1 MAEQLVKPRI
11 GFGTAPVFLTA
22 ISTILGA
29 ILFLRFGYA
38 VANAGFVG
46 TVGIIVLGHVVTIA
60 TAMAL
65 AEIATNQKVEG
76 GGEYFIISR
85 SFGLEIGGAI
95 GIALF
100 LSQAISVAFYIIAF
114 GESLIPVIDLL
125 RADYGITIPDKR
137 IITLT
142 MTLLLGAI
150 VIGKGANLGVRVLY
164 VVVGILGVSLLL
176 FFLGSPLEGAAGESP
191 LRSLSNTVK
200 DPDAFFLV
208 FAIIFPGFTGMT
220 AGVGLSGDL
229 RNPRKSIPLGTIAAT
244 LVGMLVYVAVAYK
257 LSISATSADL
267 NADQLIMSRIALWG
281 PIIPIGL
288 AAATVSSALG
298 SSLVAPRTLQA
309 VAADELL
316 PARRVNHILAK
327 GRANTNEPTN
337 AAIVVFAIAAVF
349 VAVGSI
355 DFVARIISMVF
366 MLSYGSL
373 CLISFLEHFAA
384 EPSYRPSFRSR
395 WYISLAGAL
404 TCIWLMFKMSAPYA
418 MLAVL
423 FMALLYIVIARTS
436 PQHHGLARL
445 FTGAMFQLGRQLQI
459 FLQRSSKDGA
469 EQERGW
475 RPAVICMSAAS
486 FERLDALELLRWISY
501 RFGSAT
507 YIHLIEGYL
516 SRATLEESRA
526 ALERLVRLSDLSGS
540 NIYMDTLVNPS
551 YSDALG
557 IVAQLPGLSGMA
569 NNLILFEFDKDAPED
584 LDAFVSHYRMLKAAK
599 FDISV
604 LATSDRSFGY
614 HKEIH
619 IWITPA
625 DFENAPLMILLGY
638 ILLGHPDWDEAQIK
652 LFAVYPEEKIEEEK
666 EELLSLVRSGRL
678 AIAAKNIELI
688 IRRPGVGLESL
699 IEERSRDA
707 DLTMLGFVGEEV
719 QQRKADAFSGTKG
732 LGNVMF
738 VSSTHEI
745 ELFDEKED
753 QEAAQRESR
762 TDERAESSSE
772 APVAED
778 EAPPSEAHGD
788 EGAIKVT
795 DSATTSENG
804 SDGGTNSR

>member
-46 TVGIIVLGHVVTIA
+46 TVGIILLGHVVTIA

-114 GESLIPVIDLL
+114 GESLTPVIDLL
-125 RADYGITIPDKR
+125 QTDYGITVLDKR
-137 IITLT
+137 FITLT
-142 MTLLLGAI
+142 VTFVLGAI

-164 VVVGILGVSLLL
+164 VVVSILGVSLLL
-176 FFLGSPLEGAAGESP
+176 FFLGSPLEGAVPENP

-229 RNPRKSIPLGTIAAT
+229 RNPRKSIPLGTLTAT
-244 LVGMLVYVAVAYK
+244 LMGMLVYVAVAYK
-257 LSISATSADL
+257 LSISATPTDL
-267 NADQLIMSRIALWG
+267 NGDQLIMSRIALWG

-288 AAATVSSALG
+288 AAATISSALG

-309 VAADELL
+309 VAADKLL
-316 PARRVNHILAK
+316 PARRFNDILSK
-327 GRANTNEPTN
+327 GRPKTNEPTN
-337 AAIVVFAIAAVF
+337 AAVVVFAIAAAF

-404 TCIWLMFKMSAPYA
+404 MCIWLMFRMSAPYA
-418 MLAVL
+418 LLAL
-423 FMALLYIVIARTS
+423 LIMALLYIVIARTS
-436 PQHHGLARL
+436 PERHGLARL

-459 FLQRSSKDGA
+459 FLQRSSREGD
-469 EQERGW
+469 EQEQGW
-475 RPAVICMSAAS
+475 RPAAICMSTSS
-486 FERLDALELLRWISY
+486 FERLDALEFLRWISY

-516 SRATLEESRA
+516 SRATLEESRT
-526 ALERLVRLSDLSGS
+526 ALERLVRLSDLAGS

-569 NNLILFEFDKDAPED
+569 NNLLVFEFDKETPED
-584 LDAFVSHYRMLKAAK
+584 LDRFVGNYRMLTAAK
-599 FDISV
+599 FDICV
-604 LATSDRSFGY
+604 MATSDRSFGY

-638 ILLGHPDWDEAQIK
+638 ILLGHPDWDGAEIK
-652 LFAVYPEEKIEEEK
+652 LFAVFPEEKIEEEK

-678 AIAAKNIELI
+678 PISAKNIELI
-688 IRRPGVGLESL
+688 IRRPGVSLESL
-699 IEERSRDA
+699 IGERSRDA
-707 DLTMLGFVGEEV
+707 DLTMVGFVGEEV
-719 QQRKADAFSGTKG
+719 HRRKAEAFCGTEG
-732 LGNVMF
+732 LGNVLF

-745 ELFDEKED
+745 ELYDEEED
-753 QEAAQRESR
+753 QDAAERESA
-762 TDERAESSSE
+762 TEEKDDSASQA
-772 APVAED
+772 APAED
-778 EAPPSEAHGD
+778 RVPPHDAEGD
-788 EGAIKVT
+788 EDDIKVT
-795 DSATTSENG
+795 DSSTNSGDA
-804 SDGGTNSR
+804 SDGETS